1 MEGDSPAYGV
11 GLVGW
16 SGGGDVGLAVWY
28 AAGFRLWLKWSLEL
42 HWWAAWWEEWSDA
55 IAP

>member
-16 SGGGDVGLAVWY
+16 SEGGDVGLAVWY

-42 HWWAAWWEEWSDA
+42 HWWAAWC
-55 IAP
+55 